1 MNMTTVPSNQLKAM
15 QQEIADL
22 KETIAQQVEAIRLK
36 DVALIAVRDDL
47 EIRMRIAEDDSLNIS
62 NSVLDQMCDAIDL
75 QPSPEILQARDEPVA
90 YLDANYGFMRC
101 GNAAD
106 HLPIGTKLYAVPP
119 QPAPSVPEWQPI
131 ETAPKRDGVLIS
143 IGNSVIRAMF
153 IPEFTLEDNGN
164 YLGDSSYKE
173 ENDTYYWPEGW
184 YEWNDH
190 EDTHWLVDEQP
201 THWMPL
207 PKPPV
212 SAMSE

>member
-1 MNMTTVPSNQLKAM
+1 MNMTTVPSNQIKAM
-15 QQEIADL
+15 QQEIESL
-22 KETIAQQVEAIRLK
+22 KEQLAQLRIEADFNFEQYQDAGRLMFELKEITEQQAEAIRLK

-119 QPAPSVPEWQPI
+119 QPAPSVPEGYQLVPI
-131 ETAPKRDGVLIS
+131 EPTEAMQEAWDGESSLM
-143 IGNSVIRAMF
+143 GTWNAM
-153 IPEFTLEDNGN
+153 L
-164 YLGDSSYKE
+164 
-173 ENDTYYWPEGW
+173 
-184 YEWNDH
+184 
-190 EDTHWLVDEQP
+190 
-201 THWMPL
+201 
-207 PKPPV
+207 
-212 SAMSE
+212 AAARSE